1 MEQKFKTAVISYPNS
16 NNLGDYIQKIA
27 AKQFLKENII
37 EIDRDNLNNYF
48 GEKIKLIINGWF
60 MEKPNNWPPSNK
72 IIPFFISF
80 HINPII
86 EKYIL
91 NKNGVEYLKKHEPI
105 GCRDL
110 YTKSILERNGI
121 RAYFSGC
128 LTLTLDRKKLK
139 IKNNFKKGILVINV
153 IDRILPVFLF
163 FKKPS
168 IKNLFNDGIQLIKYP
183 YKKSIYI
190 ISKRRINV
198 FLENQDKKIKYLSQI
213 IDVNKTSILKREKLA
228 YEQLF
233 AIANSELV
241 LTSRIHSALPSVAL
255 GVPTIFISD
264 GLDHINQKSRLLGLG
279 KFFKIVN
286 SKDLNKIS
294 NKNIKLNNHKT
305 FVEKMKMKI
314 NNFINNKQQNC

>member
-1 MEQKFKTAVISYPNS
+1 MKQNFKIAVISYPNS

-27 AKQFLKENII
+27 AKQVLKEKTI

-86 EKYIL
+86 KSFIL

-110 YTKSILERNGI
+110 YTKLILEKKGI

-128 LTLTLDRKKLK
+128 LTLTLNRKKLK
-139 IKNNFKKGILVINV
+139 IKNTFKKGILVINL
-153 IDRILPVFLF
+153 IDRILPEFLF
-163 FKKPS
+163 FKDPS
-168 IKNLFNDGIQLIKYP
+168 LKNLFNDSIQLIKYP
-183 YKKSIYI
+183 YKKIIYT
-190 ISKRRINV
+190 ISKRRINI
-198 FLENQDKKIKYLSQI
+198 FLDNQDKEIKYLSQI
-213 IDVNKTSILKREKLA
+213 IDVKKTSVLKREKLA
-228 YEQLF
+228 YEQLY

-255 GVPTIFISD
+255 QVPTIFISD

-279 KFFKIVN
+279 KFFNIIN

-294 NKNIKLNNHKT
+294 IEKIKINNHKT
-305 FVEKMKMKI
+305 IVEKMKMKI
-314 NNFINNKQQNC
+314 TNFINYK

>member
-1 MEQKFKTAVISYPNS
+1 MKQNYKIAIISYPNS

-27 AKQFLKENII
+27 AKQFLKKNIT
-37 EIDRDNLNNYF
+37 EIDRDNLKNYF

-86 EKYIL
+86 KSFIL

-110 YTKSILERNGI
+110 YTKLILEKKGI

-128 LTLTLDRKKLK
+128 LTLTLNRKKLK
-139 IKNNFKKGILVINV
+139 IKNTFKKGILVINL
-153 IDRILPVFLF
+153 IDRILPEFLF
-163 FKKPS
+163 FKNPS
-168 IKNLFNDGIQLIKYP
+168 LKNLFNDCIQIIKYP
-183 YKKSIYI
+183 YKKIIYT
-190 ISKRRINV
+190 ISKRRINI
-198 FLENQDKKIKYLSQI
+198 FLDNQDKEIKYLSQI
-213 IDVNKTSILKREKLA
+213 IDVKKTSVLKREKLA
-228 YEQLF
+228 YEQLY

-255 GVPTIFISD
+255 EVPTIFISD

-279 KFFKIVN
+279 KFFNIIN
-286 SKDLNKIS
+286 SKDLNKLSIE
-294 NKNIKLNNHKT
+294 KIKLSNHKT
-305 FVEKMKMKI
+305 IVEKMKMKI
-314 NNFINNKQQNC
+314 TNFINYK

>member
-27 AKQFLKENII
+27 VKQFLNEKII
-37 EIDRDNLNNYF
+37 EIDRDNLKNYF

-86 EKYIL
+86 KPYIL
-91 NKNGVEYLKKHEPI
+91 NKNGIEYLKKHEPI

-110 YTKSILERNGI
+110 YTKLILEKKGI
-121 RAYFSGC
+121 KAYFSGC
-128 LTLTLDRKKLK
+128 LTLTLNRKKLK

-153 IDRILPVFLF
+153 IDRILPKFLF
-163 FKKPS
+163 FKKPT
-168 IKNLFNDGIQLIKYP
+168 IKNLFNDSIQLIKYP
-183 YKKSIYI
+183 YKKIIYI
-190 ISKRRINV
+190 ISKRRINF
-198 FLENQDKKIKYLSQI
+198 FLENQEKEIKYFSQI
-213 IDVNKTSILKREKLA
+213 IDVNKISVLKREKLA
-228 YEQLF
+228 YEQLL

-255 GVPTIFISD
+255 EVPTIFISD

-279 KFFKIVN
+279 EFFKIIN

-294 NKNIKLNNHKT
+294 TKKIKLNNHKI

-314 NNFINNKQQNC
+314 NNFINYKHQNC

>member
-1 MEQKFKTAVISYPNS
+1 MKQNFKIAVISYPNS

-27 AKQFLKENII
+27 AKQFLKEKTI
-37 EIDRDNLNNYF
+37 EIDRDNLKNYI

-86 EKYIL
+86 KSFIL
-91 NKNGVEYLKKHEPI
+91 NKNGVEYLKKYEPI

-110 YTKSILERNGI
+110 YTKLILEKKGI

-128 LTLTLDRKKLK
+128 LTLTLNRKKLK
-139 IKNNFKKGILVINV
+139 IKNTFKKGILVINL
-153 IDRILPVFLF
+153 IDRILPEFLF
-163 FKKPS
+163 FKNPS
-168 IKNLFNDGIQLIKYP
+168 LKNLFNDCIQIIKYP
-183 YKKSIYI
+183 YKKIIYT
-190 ISKRRINV
+190 ISKRRINI
-198 FLENQDKKIKYLSQI
+198 FLDNQDKEIKYLSQI
-213 IDVNKTSILKREKLA
+213 IDVKKTSVLKREKLA
-228 YEQLF
+228 YEQLY

-255 GVPTIFISD
+255 EVPTIFISD

-279 KFFKIVN
+279 KFFNIIN

-294 NKNIKLNNHKT
+294 IEKIKLNNHKT
-305 FVEKMKMKI
+305 IVEKMKMKI
-314 NNFINNKQQNC
+314 TNFINYK

>member
-1 MEQKFKTAVISYPNS
+1 MKQNFKIAVISYPNS

-27 AKQFLKENII
+27 AKQFLKEKTI
-37 EIDRDNLNNYF
+37 EIDRDNLKNYF

-86 EKYIL
+86 KSFIL

-110 YTKSILERNGI
+110 YTKLILEKKGI

-128 LTLTLDRKKLK
+128 LTLTLNRKKLK
-139 IKNNFKKGILVINV
+139 IKNTFKKGILVINL
-153 IDRILPVFLF
+153 IDRILPEFLF
-163 FKKPS
+163 FKNPS
-168 IKNLFNDGIQLIKYP
+168 LKNLFNDCIQIIKYP
-183 YKKSIYI
+183 YKKIIYT
-190 ISKRRINV
+190 ISKRRINI
-198 FLENQDKKIKYLSQI
+198 FLDNQDKEIKYLSQI
-213 IDVNKTSILKREKLA
+213 IDVKKTSVLKREKLA
-228 YEQLF
+228 YEQLY

-255 GVPTIFISD
+255 EVPTIFISD

-279 KFFKIVN
+279 KFFNIIN
-286 SKDLNKIS
+286 SKDLNKLSIE
-294 NKNIKLNNHKT
+294 KIKLSNHKT
-305 FVEKMKMKI
+305 IVEKMKMKI
-314 NNFINNKQQNC
+314 TNFINYK

>member
-1 MEQKFKTAVISYPNS
+1 M
-16 NNLGDYIQKIA
+16 
-27 AKQFLKENII
+27 
-37 EIDRDNLNNYF
+37 
-48 GEKIKLIINGWF
+48 
-60 MEKPNNWPPSNK
+60 
-72 IIPFFISF
+72 
-80 HINPII
+80 
-86 EKYIL
+86 
-91 NKNGVEYLKKHEPI
+91 
-105 GCRDL
+105 
-110 YTKSILERNGI
+110 
-121 RAYFSGC
+121 
-128 LTLTLDRKKLK
+128 
-139 IKNNFKKGILVINV
+139 
-153 IDRILPVFLF
+153 
-163 FKKPS
+163 
-168 IKNLFNDGIQLIKYP
+168 
-183 YKKSIYI
+183 
-190 ISKRRINV
+190 
-198 FLENQDKKIKYLSQI
+198 SQI

-264 GLDHINQKSRLLGLG
+264 GLDHINQKSRLFGLG

>member
-1 MEQKFKTAVISYPNS
+1 MDGLWK
-16 NNLGDYIQKIA
+16 
-27 AKQFLKENII
+27 
-37 EIDRDNLNNYF
+37 
-48 GEKIKLIINGWF
+48 
-60 MEKPNNWPPSNK
+60 KPNNWPPSNK

-139 IKNNFKKGILVINV
+139 IKNNFKKGILVINL

-183 YKKSIYI
+183 YKKVFTLFQ
-190 ISKRRINV
+190 REELM

-213 IDVNKTSILKREKLA
+213 IDVNKTSILKEK
-228 YEQLF
+228 
-233 AIANSELV
+233 N
-241 LTSRIHSALPSVAL
+241 
-255 GVPTIFISD
+255 
-264 GLDHINQKSRLLGLG
+264 
-279 KFFKIVN
+279 
-286 SKDLNKIS
+286 
-294 NKNIKLNNHKT
+294 
-305 FVEKMKMKI
+305 
-314 NNFINNKQQNC
+314 

>member
-1 MEQKFKTAVISYPNS
+1 MKQNFKIAVISYPNS

-27 AKQFLKENII
+27 AKQFLKEKTI
-37 EIDRDNLNNYF
+37 ELDRDNLKNYF

-60 MEKPNNWPPSNK
+60 MEKPKNWPPSNK

-86 EKYIL
+86 KSFIL

-110 YTKSILERNGI
+110 YTKLILEKKGI

-128 LTLTLDRKKLK
+128 LTLTLNRKKLK
-139 IKNNFKKGILVINV
+139 IKNTFKKGILVINL
-153 IDRILPVFLF
+153 IDRILPEFLF
-163 FKKPS
+163 FKDPS
-168 IKNLFNDGIQLIKYP
+168 LKNLFNDSIQLIKYP
-183 YKKSIYI
+183 YKKIIHI
-190 ISKRRINV
+190 ISKRRINI
-198 FLENQDKKIKYLSQI
+198 FLDNQDKEIKYLSQI
-213 IDVNKTSILKREKLA
+213 IDVKKTSVLKREKLA
-228 YEQLF
+228 YEQLY

-255 GVPTIFISD
+255 QVPTIFISD

-279 KFFKIVN
+279 KFFNIIN

-294 NKNIKLNNHKT
+294 IEKIKLNNHKT
-305 FVEKMKMKI
+305 IVEKMKMKI
-314 NNFINNKQQNC
+314 TNFINYK

>member
-27 AKQFLKENII
+27 VKQFLKEKII
-37 EIDRDNLNNYF
+37 EIDRDNLKNYF

-60 MEKPNNWPPSNK
+60 MEEPNNWPPSNK

-86 EKYIL
+86 ESYIL

-110 YTKSILERNGI
+110 YTKLILERKGI

-128 LTLTLDRKKLK
+128 LTLTLDRKRLK

-153 IDRILPVFLF
+153 LDRILPNFLF
-163 FKKPS
+163 FKSPS

-190 ISKRRINV
+190 ISKRRINI

-213 IDVNKTSILKREKLA
+213 IDVNKTSVLNREKLA
-228 YEQLF
+228 YKQLF

-255 GVPTIFISD
+255 GVPTIFVSD